1 MQVLKLLIT
10 AVRYMGK
17 VPYSYRGNTVGS
29 FDDENPHHRFLYYME
44 DRSASG
50 FQKNT
55 VFLRSCDKIAVYFSR
70 LSHIM

>member
-17 VPYSYRGNTVGS
+17 VPYSY
-29 FDDENPHHRFLYYME
+29 DETPHHRFLYME

-55 VFLRSCDKIAVYFSR
+55 VFLQACDKIAVYFSR